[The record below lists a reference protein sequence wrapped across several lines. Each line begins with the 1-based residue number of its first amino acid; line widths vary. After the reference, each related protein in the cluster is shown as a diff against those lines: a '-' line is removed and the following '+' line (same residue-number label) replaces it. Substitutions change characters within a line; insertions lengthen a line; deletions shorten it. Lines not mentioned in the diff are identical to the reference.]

1 MRWATPVNGGCLMAS
16 NLEALETWAAVLLH
30 RLEPGERGKLAR
42 SIGQELR
49 RSQQKRVVSQEN
61 PDGTKF
67 APRKQRNL
75 RGKRGRIKLKLAMFN
90 RLRTA
95 SYLKVRGDSN
105 AITVGF
111 TGRIARIARVHQY
124 GLKDRA
130 ERGAPEV
137 RYEQREL
144 LGLNETDLDII
155 RDALLQ
161 HFAPR

>member
-1 MRWATPVNGGCLMAS
+1 MAS
-16 NLEALETWAAVLLH
+16 NLEALETWAAVLLD

-49 RSQQKRVVSQEN
+49 RSQQKRLIAQEN

-75 RGKRGRIKLKLAMFN
+75 RGKQGRIKRKLAMFKK
-90 RLRTA
+90 LRTA
-95 SYLKVRGDSN
+95 TYLKVRGDSD
-105 AITVGF
+105 AVTVGF
-111 TGRIARIARVHQY
+111 TGRIARIARIHQY

-137 RYEQREL
+137 RYDQREI
-144 LGLNETDLDII
+144 LGFSESDLDLI
-155 RDALLQ
+155 RDYLLN
-161 HFAPR
+161 HLTI

>member
-1 MRWATPVNGGCLMAS
+1 MAN
-16 NLEALETWAAVLLH
+16 NLEALETWAAVLLA
-30 RLEPGERGKLAR
+30 RLEPGERSKLAR

-49 RSQQKRVVSQEN
+49 RSQQKRVIAQEN

-75 RGKRGRIKLKLAMFN
+75 RGKQGRIRRKLAMFKK
-90 RLRTA
+90 LRTA
-95 SYLKVRGDSN
+95 SYLKVRGDIN
-105 AITVGF
+105 TVTVGF

-130 ERGAPEV
+130 ERDAPYV

-144 LGLNETDLDII
+144 LGFNESDLYLI
-155 RDALLQ
+155 RNSLLTYL
-161 HFAPR
+161 AI

>member
-1 MRWATPVNGGCLMAS
+1 MAN
-16 NLEALETWAAVLLH
+16 NLEALETWAAVLLD
-30 RLEPGERGKLAR
+30 RLEPAERSKLTR

-49 RSQQKRVVSQEN
+49 RSQQKRVMAQKN

-75 RGKRGRIKLKLAMFN
+75 RGKQGRVRRKLAMFKK
-90 RLRTA
+90 LRTA

-130 ERGAPEV
+130 ERGAPDV
-137 RYEQREL
+137 RYEQREV
-144 LGLNETDLDII
+144 LGLTDADIDLI
-155 RDALLQ
+155 RDGLLA
-161 HFAPR
+161 HLTL